1 MSHAMIRVPASR
13 LTLDEF
19 AMAAG
24 LHPDL
29 IRRLVALGIVEA
41 SYGPAGELWFSRNQ
55 LAVVARMQ
63 RLRAGLG
70 LNYAAVALVTDLLD
84 RIAVLETA
92 LRGSQWP
99 GR

>member
-1 MSHAMIRVPASR
+1 MSHPMVRVPASR

-41 SYGPAGELWFSRNQ
+41 SYGPGGELRFSRNQ

>member
-1 MSHAMIRVPASR
+1 MSHAMVRVPASR

-41 SYGPAGELWFSRNQ
+41 SYGAAGELRFSRNQ